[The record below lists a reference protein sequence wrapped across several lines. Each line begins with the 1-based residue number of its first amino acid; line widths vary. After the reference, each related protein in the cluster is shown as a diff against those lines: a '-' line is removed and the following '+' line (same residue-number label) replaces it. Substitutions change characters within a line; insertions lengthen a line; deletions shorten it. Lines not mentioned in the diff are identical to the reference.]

1 MKRIHAASPSHRH
14 HAMQP
19 LPALNLTGSN
29 RLPHLFS
36 RLLILGFFVVAL
48 VLLFAPWRQ
57 FVKGSGRVI
66 AFDPLD
72 RRVSVEALVSG
83 RVKRIHVVEGQRVR
97 SGELLAEIQ
106 DNDPNLLENLKSQR
120 SIALGRIELVKSRV
134 ESLEAQVQGQLT
146 AKDRA
151 LDSANQSIRAARIA
165 AETAALDH
173 ARIASL
179 FEKGLASRRE
189 HEQAILRRD
198 STTANFHGAE
208 ANLARTQSEFD
219 AAIASVKASRD
230 SARADIA
237 KAQEELNSLDIRVN
251 QNERQVVTAPRDGI
265 VLQVPA
271 TDGSYLKP
279 GDPICVIIP
288 ETESRFVEI
297 WVDGNDM
304 PLIQARHERDGRPIP
319 GSQVR
324 LTFEGWPA
332 VQTLGWPQLAV
343 GTFGGEVVFVDA
355 TDDGKG
361 RFRVVVGPSDDLVD
375 RGDGQGPLK
384 VGWPDGNRWLRQG
397 VRANAWFLLDEVPLW
412 FEIWRQI
419 NGFPAIGDSLSEPAP
434 TKKP

>member
-1 MKRIHAASPSHRH
+1 MP
-14 HAMQP
+14 P

-36 RLLILGFFVVAL
+36 RLLILGFVVVIL
-48 VLLFAPWRQ
+48 ILLFAPWRQ

-72 RRVSVEALVSG
+72 RRVNVEALVSG

-97 SGELLAEIQ
+97 SGEMLAEIQ
-106 DNDPNLLENLKSQR
+106 DNDPNLLENLKNQR
-120 SIALGRIELVKSRV
+120 SITLGRIELVKSRV
-134 ESLEAQVQGQLT
+134 ESLDAQIQGQQT

-151 LDSANQSIRAARIA
+151 LDSAGQTIRAARIA

-173 ARIASL
+173 TRITSL

-189 HEQAILRRD
+189 YEQAILRRD
-198 STTANFHGAE
+198 STTADLHAAE
-208 ANLARTQSEFD
+208 ADLARTRSEFD
-219 AAIASVKASRD
+219 ASIASSSASRE
-230 SARADIA
+230 SAKADIA
-237 KAQEELNSLDIRVN
+237 KAQEELNSLDIRVS
-251 QNERQVVTAPRDGI
+251 QNERQTVTAPRDGI
-265 VLQVPA
+265 VLQVPV

-288 ETESRFVEI
+288 ETESRFVEV

-304 PLIQARHERDGRPIP
+304 PLIQVRREENGRPVP

-324 LTFEGWPA
+324 LAFEGWPA
-332 VQTLGWPQLAV
+332 IQALGWPQLAV

-355 TDDGKG
+355 TDDGSG
-361 RFRVVVGPSDDLVD
+361 RFRVVVGPTEDVVN
-375 RGDGQGPLK
+375 RGDGQGPVK
-384 VGWPDGNRWLRQG
+384 VGWPDGDRWLRQG
-397 VRANAWFLLDEVPLW
+397 VRANAWFLLNEVPLW

-419 NGFPAIGDSLSEPAP
+419 NGFPAIGSGIKESDP

>member
-1 MKRIHAASPSHRH
+1 ML
-14 HAMQP
+14 P

-36 RLLILGFFVVAL
+36 RFLILGFFVVAL
-48 VLLFAPWRQ
+48 ILLFAPWRQ

-72 RRVSVEALVSG
+72 RRVNVEALVAG

-106 DNDPNLLENLKSQR
+106 DNDPNLLDNLKNQR
-120 SIALGRIELVKSRV
+120 GIALSRIELVKSRV

-151 LDSANQSIRAARIA
+151 LDSANQTILAARIA

-173 ARIASL
+173 TRIASL

-198 STTANFHGAE
+198 STIASLNGAE
-208 ANLARTQSEFD
+208 ANLARTRSEFD
-219 AAIASVKASRD
+219 AAISAVKASRD

-251 QNERQVVTAPRDGI
+251 QNERQVITAPRDGI
-265 VLQVPA
+265 VLKVPA

-288 ETESRFVEI
+288 ETESRFVEV

-304 PLIQARHERDGRPIP
+304 PLIKVRREENGRPIP

-324 LTFEGWPA
+324 LAFEGWPA
-332 VQTLGWPQLAV
+332 VQALGWPQLAV

-355 TDDGKG
+355 TDDGSG
-361 RFRVVVGPSDDLVD
+361 RFRVVVGPTDDVVD
-375 RGDGQGPLK
+375 RGNGEGPVE
-384 VGWPDGNRWLRQG
+384 VGWPDGDRWLRQG

-419 NGFPAIGDSLSEPAP
+419 NGFPAIGSGIKESDP